1 MIPGGHSLFVPF
13 VPSSSSSFRLNEG
26 KTAERTEGTSEQR
39 EREENVRLTERAAF
53 HSAPLPPSFVGMS
66 SDTKKINAEKEA
78 AARPT
83 DNDLP
88 PTDWMP
94 FVAGTE
100 NARGREKE
108 RKCHRCQCVSPSL
121 CLTVGTFHRAKRL
134 LRPTE
139 RRTDG
144 PVLFLIFAPS
154 LGDKIR
160 HKYIVIKMSNSDCRH
175 GLLLCVCAEPEV

>member
-1 MIPGGHSLFVPF
+1 MKEKPPNGRSL
-13 VPSSSSSFRLNEG
+13 RA
-26 KTAERTEGTSEQR
+26 KRK
-39 EREENVRLTERAAF
+39 ENVRLTERAAF
-53 HSAPLPPSFVGMS
+53 HSAPLPLSLPPSFVGMS
-66 SDTKKINAEKEA
+66 SDTKKINAEKEAA

-134 LRPTE
+134 LRPTK

-144 PVLFLIFAPS
+144 PVLFLIFAPF
-154 LGDKIR
+154 LEDKIR
-160 HKYIVIKMSNSDCRH
+160 QYIVIKYPTVIANTIC
-175 GLLLCVCAEPEV
+175 CFV